1 MIDPARRSL
10 EKAVRVRMSRIRM
23 SLPEE
28 EEELRIDSASRCGE
42 KSEYRFDLTGTA
54 PPVVAPL
61 GLRVNGTVGILKV
74 EADCSGEGFEGAC
87 CRCCMT

>member
-1 MIDPARRSL
+1 MMDPARRSL

-23 SLPEE
+23 SLPEA
-28 EEELRIDSASRCGE
+28 ELRMDSASRCGE

-61 GLRVNGTVGILKV
+61 VLRVKGTVGILKV
-74 EADCSGEGFEGAC
+74 EADCGEEGLEGGC
-87 CRCCMT
+87 CCCCMT